1 MGVQAHRRAGRC
13 LRARGGDVAISPRIE
28 AFARYDGAVNEP
40 DFAFVAALAG
50 EPARAAMLTLLFD
63 GRAMPAGELA
73 RAAGVSAATASAH
86 LGKLLEGG
94 LIRVRAQGRHRYYEI
109 ARPEIAAALEALGA
123 IAAPAPI
130 RSLSDS
136 LRMQRLRFA
145 RSCYNHLA
153 GELALSI
160 VHALVCAG
168 AIEPEDD
175 GFRLCQGAGE
185 IFSRAGVDTQAIFQD
200 PHAHVRACIDW
211 TERRHHISG
220 PLGAALLQALLN
232 ADVLRRRREAR
243 ALELTQSGKDFLVR
257 AFAME
262 FDESAVSAEFKS
274 A

>member
-1 MGVQAHRRAGRC
+1 M
-13 LRARGGDVAISPRIE
+13 
-28 AFARYDGAVNEP
+28 NEP
-40 DFAFVAALAG
+40 DFAYVAALAG
-50 EPARAAMLTLLFD
+50 EPARAAMLAMLFD

-73 RAAGVSAATASAH
+73 RAAGISAATASAH
-86 LGKLLEGG
+86 LSKLLEGG

-123 IAAPAPI
+123 IASPAPI

-136 LRMQRLRFA
+136 LRMRRLRFA

-160 VHALVCAG
+160 AQALVRAG

-175 GFRLCQGAGE
+175 GYRLCEGAGE
-185 IFSRAGVDTQAIFQD
+185 IFSRAGVDTRSIFRD
-200 PHAHVRACIDW
+200 PRAHVRACIDW

-220 PLGAALLQALLN
+220 PLGAALLQALLD
-232 ADVLRRRREAR
+232 AGVVRRRREAR
-243 ALELTQSGKDFLVR
+243 ALELTEGGKSFLWRVFGVEV
-257 AFAME
+257 APE
-262 FDESAVSAEFKS
+262 ESADSAAGKS